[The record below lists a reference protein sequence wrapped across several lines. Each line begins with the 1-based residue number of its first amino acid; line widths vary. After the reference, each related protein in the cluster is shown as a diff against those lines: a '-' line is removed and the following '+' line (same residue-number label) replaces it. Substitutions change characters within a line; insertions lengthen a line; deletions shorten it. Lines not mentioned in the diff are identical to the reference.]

1 MISAM
6 ASASPVNPPISAA
19 QITPATTTA
28 AADPKLKTRARGV
41 TSSTY
46 RGGLAKRQAH
56 LNRAAGLREVALA
69 KSGACRQYRGRSAV
83 HRVDDLAVVD
93 ALQVDRGDPEVR
105 MAELPLYDVERDA
118 LAGHLD
124 GVGMS

>member
-1 MISAM
+1 MQGS
-6 ASASPVNPPISAA
+6 SRSSPD
-19 QITPATTTA
+19 ATNA
-28 AADPKLKTRARGV
+28 L
-41 TSSTY
+41 
-46 RGGLAKRQAH
+46 H
-56 LNRAAGLREVALA
+56 EALA

-105 MAELPLYDVERDA
+105 MAELPFYDVERDA

-124 GVGMS
+124 GVGMWCSCGCR

>member
-1 MISAM
+1 M
-6 ASASPVNPPISAA
+6 
-19 QITPATTTA
+19 
-28 AADPKLKTRARGV
+28 
-41 TSSTY
+41 
-46 RGGLAKRQAH
+46 
-56 LNRAAGLREVALA
+56 
-69 KSGACRQYRGRSAV
+69 